1 MKVAVG
7 LRRVAAGKRTSGR
20 RAAQIA
26 IDLRFGWWLTSDRN
40 EGGGERHRGMTSGQH
55 GPKRPH
61 KNAKAPGR
69 HKATR
74 THKMT

>member
-55 GPKRPH
+55 GPKFPS
-61 KNAKAPGR
+61 KNEKASEW
-69 HKATR
+69 HKATQ
-74 THKMT
+74 THEMT